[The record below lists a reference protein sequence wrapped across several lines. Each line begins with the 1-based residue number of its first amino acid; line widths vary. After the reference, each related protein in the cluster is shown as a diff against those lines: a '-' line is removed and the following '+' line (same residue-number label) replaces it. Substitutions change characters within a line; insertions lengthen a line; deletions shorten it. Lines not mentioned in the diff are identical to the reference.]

1 MACTAPLRG
10 KDFVQEMM
18 QLMMTKKM
26 QNLEKKGLKRRA
38 EAAVEASNPG
48 LLENAH
54 SGYALPEPHHKS
66 SYGRVPRAQSLHPI
80 CTDTEQRPLEIA
92 NGGLSA

>member
-1 MACTAPLRG
+1 
-10 KDFVQEMM
+10 M

-54 SGYALPEPHHKS
+54 SGYALPEPHHRS
-66 SYGRVPRAQSLHPI
+66 SYGRAS
-80 CTDTEQRPLEIA
+80 RPLSFAAIVY
-92 NGGLSA
+92 LSSAMPFVGRL